1 MDSSSGTNERW
12 RTKKQS
18 ITQRHVDKELQRIKS
33 LAVVSVLNKA
43 FEDPNATPTE
53 QQQPQSKKLT
63 DSRSRST
70 SSSSQDKESTFNP
83 TVRRKSDFNATK
95 LPPHMIPTAD
105 TIPSSEKRQLAELQD
120 KYEDTLKELNTVKSR
135 SEQQSQLLMMQ
146 GALIEQLSEQIEYLT
161 EENQTLR
168 AQQSVND
175 VIDIRDVQREI
186 IDLRQIL
193 EELNTSKDE
202 YEMMVVSVGDRLE
215 ENEAKM
221 EDMEQSAK
229 ELKRQCQSQSMYI
242 EAKVETLMNQLKEK
256 DEVVNKI
263 YEQKIKQMYPS
274 RKSESVISASS
285 MVSDKQDKQDEE
297 EEYTDRTSARSS
309 VASKSSQQRRRSH
322 IARWKGA
329 ALPPAS
335 PPPSAPLPP
344 IPIESPNT
352 SFRPRSAVTESTS
365 SSSRLPVY
373 KHMSVDAVGGPQ
385 SFSSLHELDKEIS
398 DAMYYK
404 EFTDQLQAR
413 LSVSKEI
420 DDLQNA
426 VWKPSDYD
434 EIQRKIE
441 SKNWLDQEVH
451 PKDQSAFWKGM
462 KKKLR
467 V

>member
-53 QQQPQSKKLT
+53 QQQPQPKKLT

-135 SEQQSQLLMMQ
+135 SEQQSQLLTMQ

-215 ENEAKM
+215 ESEAKM

-285 MVSDKQDKQDEE
+285 MASDKQDKQDEE

-434 EIQRKIE
+434 EIQKKIE

>member
-53 QQQPQSKKLT
+53 QQPQPK
-63 DSRSRST
+63 
-70 SSSSQDKESTFNP
+70 N
-83 TVRRKSDFNATK
+83 
-95 LPPHMIPTAD
+95 
-105 TIPSSEKRQLAELQD
+105 SEKRQLAELQD
-120 KYEDTLKELNTVKSR
+120 KYEDTLKELSTVKSR

-168 AQQSVND
+168 AQQSVSD

-193 EELNTSKDE
+193 EELNTAKDE
-202 YEMMVVSVGDRLE
+202 YEMMAVSISDRLE
-215 ENEAKM
+215 ESEVKM

-229 ELKRQCQSQSMYI
+229 ELKKQCQSQSMYI
-242 EAKVETLMNQLKEK
+242 EAKVETLINQLKEK
-256 DEVVNKI
+256 DEVVNKM
-263 YEQKIKQMYPS
+263 YEQKIKQMYP
-274 RKSESVISASS
+274 K
-285 MVSDKQDKQDEE
+285 
-297 EEYTDRTSARSS
+297 YTDRASARSS

-322 IARWKGA
+322 IARWKGV

-344 IPIESPNT
+344 IP
-352 SFRPRSAVTESTS
+352 STS

-441 SKNWLDQEVH
+441 SKNWLDQDVH